1 MRNAIAAAAATL
13 LLSSGAAF
21 AAGDAEAGATVFKR
35 CAACHSVG
43 ENATNRVGPVLNGV
57 VGRQPGTYE
66 GYSYSPAMTK
76 FGTEHPAWTP
86 ELLTQFVQAPRDVVP
101 GTKMT
106 FPGLKTPADAEN
118 VVAYLIS
125 LSPDY
130 VPAEQGAAPA
140 APAEPAPA
148 AK

>member
-1 MRNAIAAAAATL
+1 MRKAMAAATATL
-13 LLSSGAAF
+13 LLTGGAAF

-43 ENATNRVGPVLNGV
+43 ENAKNRVGPVLNGV
-57 VGRQPGTYE
+57 AGRQPGTYE

-76 FGTEHPAWTP
+76 FGTEHAAWTP

-106 FPGLKTPADAEN
+106 FPGLKEQADAEN
-118 VVAYLIS
+118 IVAYLIS

-130 VPAEQGAAPA
+130 VPAEEGAAPA
-140 APAEPAPA
+140 PEAQPAPA